1 MSGIISDF
9 IGADDVDYS
18 NKDNDSLTNYAQ
30 EAVVDA
36 AKDVALRQIGQ
47 QLDVPL
53 GMFTAFNALNDVIDL
68 VTATPLSNT
77 NITSLQGL
85 GSTIGRL
92 GLSKIGGLGLFGGPL
107 GMVLGSII
115 GRGLGSYGLSRSMDK
130 LTEHQ
135 IGYNPDYSAWDLF
148 TPWGDEARDMVDAE
162 MNAAATIPD
171 GSIYSFEDDAE
182 QNLTREDRILKDF
195 YSMDDP
201 WTQDVAEHMAKEKA
215 LRHPGFGLSQYSVRN
230 PEGFI
235 GLTTPLGL
243 FSPFGDPMMGDT
255 ADPSAVDMSGDPRTA
270 LQGGYAPG
278 STEDTG
284 PSSSGGYNES
294 MGLTGSGER

>member
-1 MSGIISDF
+1 MVKSIISDLMT
-9 IGADDVDYS
+9 ADDVPYS
-18 NKDNDSLTNYAQ
+18 NKDNDSLTDYVK

-36 AKDVALRQIGQ
+36 AENVALRQIGQ

-53 GMFTAFNALNDVIDL
+53 GMFTAFNTLNDAIDL
-68 VTATPLSNT
+68 VRATPLSNT

-107 GMVLGSII
+107 GMVLGSIV

-182 QNLTREDRILKDF
+182 QNLLSREDRITMDF
-195 YSMDDP
+195 YN
-201 WTQDVAEHMAKEKA
+201 QDAP
-215 LRHPGFGLSQYSVRN
+215 RTTPSHPGMGPGSRN
-230 PEGFI
+230 RSGFI
-235 GLTTPLGL
+235 GLTTPSGL
-243 FSPFGDPMMGDT
+243 FSTGTYGDPLSFDT
-255 ADPSAVDMSGDPRTA
+255 ADPSAIDMYDPRSA
-270 LQGGYAPG
+270 LEGGHGPA
-278 STEDTG
+278 SREDTG
-284 PSSSGGYNES
+284 PSSSGGYDEA

>member
-18 NKDNDSLTNYAQ
+18 NKDNDSLTNYAK

-36 AKDVALRQIGQ
+36 AKNVALQQIGQ
-47 QLDVPL
+47 QLDVPP

-171 GSIYSFEDDAE
+171 GSIYSFDDDAE
-182 QNLTREDRILKDF
+182 QNLLSREDRITLDF
-195 YSMDDP
+195 YNQDVP
-201 WTQDVAEHMAKEKA
+201 WTT
-215 LRHPGFGLSQYSVRN
+215 RSHPGMGPGTPRSRN
-230 PEGFI
+230 RAGFI
-235 GLTTPLGL
+235 GLTTPTGL
-243 FSPFGDPMMGDT
+243 FSNFGVPVMGDT
-255 ADPSAVDMSGDPRTA
+255 ADPSAVDMSGDPRSA

-278 STEDTG
+278 SSEDTG
-284 PSSSGGYNES
+284 PSSLGGYNEA